1 MDCVAIGDSIAVGVS
16 RPLGCETRAYVG
28 WPSNKII
35 NLASGRYHA
44 TCIISAGSNDPKN
57 PHLRINLRKIRD
69 RAKCSSYVWIRPMH
83 SIAAA
88 ATMSVAREY
97 GDIVVSFIPSK
108 DRVHP
113 RSYSELAKKVLTIT
127 K

>member
-44 TCIISAGSNDPKN
+44 TCIISAGSNDPNN
-57 PHLRINLRKIRD
+57 PHLRINLKKIRD
-69 RAKCSSYVWIRPMH
+69 RAKCSSYVWIQP
-83 SIAAA
+83 
-88 ATMSVAREY
+88 TMSVAKEY
-97 GDIVVSFIPSK
+97 GDVVISFTPSK